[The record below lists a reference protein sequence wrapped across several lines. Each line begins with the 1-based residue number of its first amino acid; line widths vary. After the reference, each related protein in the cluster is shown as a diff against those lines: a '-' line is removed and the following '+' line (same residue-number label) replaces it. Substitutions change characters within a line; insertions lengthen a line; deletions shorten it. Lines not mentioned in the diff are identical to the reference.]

1 MSLSIISIEG
11 AYWSIANNNNETL
24 RIIMDF
30 SSIDAEQ
37 SLIITASRRQ
47 SRYLRDEY
55 AAQQITQGR
64 DVWPSLKVMPWTAFI
79 NYCWELAQE
88 SGHEMPIRLSSNQGR
103 HLWQQMVA
111 KSDVV
116 EPLLNRKQ
124 TQNLSFDAWR
134 VCQQWQIENL
144 EAMPGDQ
151 DQESFAE
158 WFSTFTKDLRSHGWI
173 EAHQQANYLA
183 KTLTSFVEQL
193 PNTIITYGFQQPTP
207 QQTALIGQL
216 KTSKDVVD
224 WALET
229 STEQGHVELCSLPD
243 PSQELIAAVRW
254 AKQKLLENSHQ
265 TIAIVVPELEQK
277 KPYIERLIYREFYA
291 GDLAEGKELTQP
303 LHDFSIDESLLN
315 QPLVA
320 VVADWLALSHQSL
333 SKKQL
338 QHLLLSPYLY
348 KEQELHWLATQ
359 FELVIRKSTKAYYSI
374 EELLKLSRHY
384 QVKLPWL
391 TFVDE
396 WRKENTE
403 TLSLKQDFKSHI
415 AVVLSL
421 LAEVHWTGYHSI
433 SSREYQVQ
441 QTFIEAIKSA
451 QSLQKV
457 LAGKITFA
465 KAISLLKEH
474 LEQQTFHQ
482 QQPKAPLQIMGM
494 LEAIGITFDAVWLV
508 GATDQVLP
516 QKATPNPFISK
527 ALHRKFDLP
536 GSSHNREVE
545 YAHSL
550 IQSLL
555 ANPELVISFAEYD
568 GEQEQMMSPL
578 LKTLL
583 TNQSVHKQTL
593 ESQLPTTL
601 NEWPTSDALEYYRD
615 DKGLFVGEHYAVKGG
630 TGLLRT
636 QAASPFD
643 AYLRYRLELQAFEED
658 GLGVSFMDRGNLFHK
673 AMQIIWTRL
682 ETQSALLELS
692 DDALEGLV
700 KQTTQFVLGEAAK
713 HIYLLQN
720 TAFMDVEAKRLE
732 ALVTESLELDK
743 KREPFTVIGIE
754 VPREVELA
762 GLKFRIIIDR
772 IDKLSD
778 GRLLIIDYKTGQPT
792 LMSLLRDPIAE
803 PQLLLYAISEQATVQ
818 NSSSSNSGELKEVTG
833 IVFMQAHLKACKYI
847 GITSE
852 SDMLNGVKALHDIK
866 ANPYSDDFAEAIK
879 EWKQM
884 LEDIAEGFKHGHADI
899 TEYSGNFTDHL
910 AISRWSERGESLEAL
925 INGGKD
931 HE

>member
-1 MSLSIISIEG
+1 
-11 AYWSIANNNNETL
+11 
-24 RIIMDF
+24 MDF
-30 SSIDAEQ
+30 STIDAEQ

-47 SRYLRDEY
+47 SRYLHDEY
-55 AAQQITQGR
+55 ATQQIAQGR
-64 DVWPSLKVMPWTAFI
+64 DVWPSLKVMPWNAFI
-79 NYCWELAQE
+79 HYCWELAQE
-88 SGHEMPIRLSSNQGR
+88 SGLDMPIRLSSNQGR
-103 HLWQQMVA
+103 HLWHQMVA
-111 KSDVV
+111 KSEVV

-134 VCQQWQIENL
+134 VCQQWQIDEV

-151 DQESFAE
+151 DQESFTE
-158 WFSTFTKDLRSHGWI
+158 WFSIFTKNLNRHGWI

-183 KTLTSFVEQL
+183 KTLSSFAEQL
-193 PNTIITYGFQQPTP
+193 PKTIITYGFQQPTP
-207 QQTALIGQL
+207 QQTTLIELL

-224 WALET
+224 WELEE
-229 STEQGHVELCSLPD
+229 STDQKHVELCSLPD

-254 AKQKLLENSHQ
+254 AKRKLIGDSKQ

-277 KPYIERLIYREFYA
+277 KSYIERLIYREFYA

-303 LHDFSIDESLLN
+303 LHDFSIDESLLK

-320 VVADWLALSHQSL
+320 VVTDWFALSHQSL
-333 SKKQL
+333 NKKQL

-348 KEQELHWLATQ
+348 NEQGLYWQATQ
-359 FELVIRKSTKAYYSI
+359 FELIIRKSTKAYYSI
-374 EELLKLSRHY
+374 DDLLKLSRHH

-391 TFVDE
+391 TFIDE
-396 WRKENTE
+396 WCKENTAE
-403 TLSLKQDFKSHI
+403 LSRKKDFKSHI
-415 AVVLSL
+415 AVVLNL
-421 LAEVHWTGYHSI
+421 LAKVHWTGYHSI
-433 SSREYQVQ
+433 SSREYQIQ
-441 QTFIEAIKSA
+441 QSFIEAIKSA
-451 QSLQKV
+451 QKLQKV
-457 LAGKITFA
+457 LAEKITFA
-465 KAISLLKEH
+465 KALSLLKEH
-474 LEQQTFHQ
+474 LEQHTFHQ
-482 QQPKAPLQIMGM
+482 QQPKAPLQIMGV

-527 ALHRKFDLP
+527 AIHRKFDLP
-536 GSSHNREVE
+536 GSSHNREVQ

-568 GEQEQMMSPL
+568 GEQEQMISPL

-583 TNQSVHKQTL
+583 PNHSVDKQKL
-593 ESQLPTTL
+593 ESQLPAEIT
-601 NEWPTSDALEYYRD
+601 EWPTSDALEYYTD
-615 DKGLFVGEHYAVKGG
+615 NKGLAVGEHYAVKGG
-630 TGLLRT
+630 TGLLRM

-720 TAFMDVEAKRLE
+720 TAFMDMEAKRLE

-743 KREPFTVIGIE
+743 KREPFTVIGTE

-803 PQLLLYAISEQATVQ
+803 PQLLLYAISEQTVAQ
-818 NSSSSNSGELKEVTG
+818 DSGSSNGGELKEVAG

-852 SDMLNGVKALHDIK
+852 NDMLDGVKALHDIK

-879 EWKQM
+879 EWKQI
-884 LEDIAEGFKHGHADI
+884 LEDIAEGFKLGHADI
-899 TEYSGNFTDHL
+899 TEYSVNFTDHL

-925 INGGKD
+925 VNGGKD

>member
-1 MSLSIISIEG
+1 
-11 AYWSIANNNNETL
+11 
-24 RIIMDF
+24 MDF

-37 SLIITASRRQ
+37 SLIITASQRQ
-47 SRYLRDEY
+47 SRYLRDEF
-55 AAQQITQGR
+55 AAQQIAQGL
-64 DVWPSLKVMPWTAFI
+64 DVWPSLKVMPWNAFI

-88 SGHEMPIRLSSNQGR
+88 SGLDMPIRLSSNQGR

-111 KSDVV
+111 SSDVV

-134 VCQQWQIENL
+134 VCQQWQIEHL
-144 EAMPGDQ
+144 GAMPGDQ

-158 WFSTFTKDLRSHGWI
+158 WFSTFTKDLQSHGWI
-173 EAHQQANYLA
+173 EAHQQANYLL
-183 KTLTSFVEQL
+183 KNLPSFAEQL
-193 PNTIITYGFQQPTP
+193 PNTIVTYGFQQPTP
-207 QQTALIGQL
+207 QQSTLIELL
-216 KTSKDVVD
+216 KDSKDVVN
-224 WALET
+224 WALEV
-229 STEQGHVELCSLPD
+229 SANQEHVQLCSLPD

-254 AKQKLLENSHQ
+254 AKQKLLKDSEQ

-277 KPYIERLIYREFYA
+277 KSYIERLIYREFYV
-291 GDLAEGKELTQP
+291 GDLVQGKELTHP
-303 LHDFSIDESLLN
+303 LHDFSIDESLLQ

-320 VVADWLALSHQSL
+320 VVTDWLTLTYQGL

-348 KEQELHWLATQ
+348 NEQESHWQATQ
-359 FELVIRKSTKAYYSI
+359 FELIVRKSTKAYYSI
-374 EELLKLSRHY
+374 EDLLKLSRHH

-396 WRKENTE
+396 W
-403 TLSLKQDFKSHI
+403 LKQNSEALSAKQGFKSHI
-415 AVVLSL
+415 AVVLKL

-433 SSREYQVQ
+433 TSREYQVQ

-457 LAGKITFA
+457 LAGKINFA
-465 KAISLLKEH
+465 KSISLLKEH

-527 ALHRKFDLP
+527 AIHRKFDLP

-550 IQSLL
+550 LQSLL

-583 TNQSVHKQTL
+583 PNHTVHKQTL
-593 ESQLPTTL
+593 ESQLPGELT
-601 NEWPTSDALEYYRD
+601 EWPINGALEYYGD
-615 DKGLFVGEHYAVKGG
+615 DKGLTVGEHYAVKGG
-630 TGLLRT
+630 TGLLRM

-643 AYLRYRLELQAFEED
+643 AYLRYRLALQPFEED
-658 GLGVSFMDRGNLFHK
+658 GLGISFMDRGNLFHK

-700 KQTTQFVLGEAAK
+700 KQTAQFVLNEAAK

-720 TAFMDVEAKRLE
+720 QAFMDVEAKRLE
-732 ALVTESLELDK
+732 ALIMESLDLDK
-743 KREPFTVIGIE
+743 KREPFTVIGTE

-762 GLKFRIIIDR
+762 GLKFSIIIDR
-772 IDKLSD
+772 IDKLRD
-778 GRLLIIDYKTGQPT
+778 GRLMIIDYKTGQPT

-803 PQLLLYAISEQATVQ
+803 PQLLLYAISEQAISEQ
-818 NSSSSNSGELKEVTG
+818 SNSDSRDEKQGVAG

-852 SDMLNGVKALHDIK
+852 NDMLEGVKALHDIK
-866 ANPYSDDFAEAIK
+866 ANPYSDDFDEAI
-879 EWKQM
+879 EQWKGM
-884 LEDIAEGFKHGHADI
+884 LEEIAESFKNGHADI
-899 TEYSGNFTDHL
+899 TEYSGDFTDHL

-925 INGGKD
+925 VNGGED
-931 HE
+931 YE